1 MAFFLLTFTPKW
13 HNNKLSK
20 TTKGDFKMITMEQIR
35 INAVLGVC
43 ERQRELMLEN
53 RRLQKQLNRR
63 FDDIGGM
70 IGFTFAGLLILVCI
84 LL

>member
-1 MAFFLLTFTPKW
+1 
-13 HNNKLSK
+13 
-20 TTKGDFKMITMEQIR
+20 MEQIR

>member
-1 MAFFLLTFTPKW
+1 MLT
-13 HNNKLSK
+13 NNINSIILKSS